1 MVERIGEVP
10 FEHGAGSAIG
20 TGLMRP
26 TKMASTT
33 ESTGGQVAQP
43 RQVEAPRSR
52 DDACLPVDDNI
63 RAAHIR

>member
-1 MVERIGEVP
+1 MIGRIGEVP

-20 TGLMRP
+20 IGLMRP
-26 TKMASTT
+26 TKIASMT
-33 ESTGGQVAQP
+33 ESTGGQLTQP